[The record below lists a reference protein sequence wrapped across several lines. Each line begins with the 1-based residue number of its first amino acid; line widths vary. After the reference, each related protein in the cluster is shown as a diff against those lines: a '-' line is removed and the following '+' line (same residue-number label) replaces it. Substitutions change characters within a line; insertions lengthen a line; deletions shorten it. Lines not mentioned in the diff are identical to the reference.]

1 MALNP
6 TVARVTARIAERSR
20 TTRADYLRRMD
31 AAADAGP
38 ARMQLACGNLAHGF
52 AASGVDKPAL
62 RGGHAGNIG
71 LVTAYN
77 DMLSAHQPLE
87 QYPSLIRAA
96 ARAAGGSAQVAGGVP
111 AMCDGV
117 TQGRA
122 GMELSLFS
130 RDTIA
135 LATAVAL
142 SHDMFDAAL
151 LMGVCDKIVPGLLI
165 GALSFGHLPVI
176 FVPAGPMTSGLP
188 NREKAAVRQRFA
200 EGKAS
205 REELLDAESRSYHGP
220 GTCTFYGTANSNQ
233 MMMEVMGLHMP
244 GSAFV
249 NPVTPLRDA
258 LTVAATEQALRITA
272 LGDRYLPLARTVDEK
287 AIVNAMVGLAATGG
301 STNHAIHLVAIA
313 RAAGVMIDWDDLD
326 ELSRATPLLARIYP
340 NGSADVNHFHAAG
353 GMGFTIRE
361 LLDAGLL
368 HPDIR
373 CVHGGDLYQQ
383 AHEPY
388 LDDLALRWRDPPAS
402 SLDPDVL
409 RGTALPFDSEGGLRR
424 LQGNLGRAVVKISAV
439 APEHRAIT
447 APARVFESQD
457 DVLVAFKAGQLTG
470 DFVAVVRGQG
480 PRANGMPELHKLT
493 PTLGLMQD
501 RGQRVALLTDGRMS
515 GASGKV
521 LAAIHVTP
529 EAADAGLIACVRD
542 GDVIHL
548 DAEAGALELRV
559 DPAELQSRAPVC
571 PSRRDAQVGVGREL
585 FGLMRANAGTAEQ
598 GACSLFDATSG
609 SDVVHVHGTATRT
622 GAPLAHQPG
631 IVPLPGAEIDA

>member
-1 MALNP
+1 MSLHP
-6 TVARVTARIAERSR
+6 TVERVTARIIERSR
-20 TTRADYLRRMD
+20 HTRGDYLRRMD
-31 AAADAGP
+31 EARAQSP
-38 ARMQLACGNLAHGF
+38 ARTPARLALSCGNLAHGF
-52 AASGVDKPAL
+52 AASGEDKPAL

-71 LVTAYN
+71 IVTAYN

-96 ARAAGGSAQVAGGVP
+96 AREAGGSAQVAGGVP

-165 GALSFGHLPVI
+165 GALSFGHLPVV
-176 FVPAGPMTSGLP
+176 FVPAGPMTTGLS
-188 NREKAAVRQRFA
+188 NRDKAAVRQRYA
-200 EGKAS
+200 EGRAT
-205 REELLDAESRSYHGP
+205 REELLEAEARSYHGA

-233 MMMEVMGLHMP
+233 MLMEVMGLHMP
-244 GSAFV
+244 GTAFV
-249 NPVTPLRDA
+249 NPGTPLRDA

-272 LGDRYLPLARTVDEK
+272 LGDDYRPLAHTVDEK

-313 RAAGVMIDWDDLD
+313 RAAGIAIDWDDLD
-326 ELSRATPLLARIYP
+326 ALSRVTPLLARIYP

-353 GMGFTIRE
+353 GLGFAIGE
-361 LLDAGLL
+361 LIGAGLL
-368 HPDIR
+368 HPDIA
-373 CVHGGDLYQQ
+373 CVHGGDLRQQ
-383 AHEPY
+383 AMEPW
-388 LDDLALRWRDPPAS
+388 LDDLALRWRAPPAT
-402 SLDPDVL
+402 SLDPSVL
-409 RGTALPFDSEGGLRR
+409 RGVAMPFDAEGGLRR
-424 LQGNLGRAVVKISAV
+424 LAGNLGRAVVKVSAV
-439 APEHRAIT
+439 APAHRSIT
-447 APARVFESQD
+447 APARVFDSQD
-457 DVLVAFKAGQLTG
+457 AVLDAFRAGTLEG
-470 DFVAVVRGQG
+470 DFVCVVRGQG

-493 PTLGLMQD
+493 PTLGVLQD
-501 RGQRVALLTDGRMS
+501 RGQRIALLTDGRMS

-529 EAADAGLIACVRD
+529 EAIDGGALARLRDGDRVRIDADAGTF
-542 GDVIHL
+542 
-548 DAEAGALELRV
+548 
-559 DPAELQSRAPVC
+559 
-571 PSRRDAQVGVGREL
+571 DAQVDAAEWRAREPARTIDPSSRTGMGREL

-598 GACSLFDATSG
+598 GACSLFADPDIA
-609 SDVVHVHGTATRT
+609 R
-622 GAPLAHQPG
+622 
-631 IVPLPGAEIDA
+631 AEVA